1 MNDELLAM
9 VEREVL
15 GWDGVSR
22 DPDRTHVALYRFGRR
37 HIGHAHGDGVADLTI
52 PRAVHDELVAS
63 GKAEPHRGGFPAVV
77 SYRIRTPADV
87 PGAIEL
93 FRANYN
99 RAKELARRRGT
110 RPEEKW

>member
-22 DPDRTHVALYRFGRR
+22 DPDRRNVALYRFGRR
-37 HIGHAHGDGVADLTI
+37 QIGHVHRDGVADLTF
-52 PRAVHDELVAS
+52 PRAVHDDLVAS
-63 GKAEPHRGGFPAVV
+63 GKAKPHRGGFPAVV

-93 FRANYN
+93 FRANYD
-99 RAKELARRRGT
+99 RAKESARRRGT
-110 RPEEKW
+110 HPEEKE